1 MTETPHFQREVL
13 CENEECRAPLRDFV
27 LTRDGFY
34 VCPHC
39 GTVDSGGRDL
49 RSTPDRCGYSR
60 DYTVVHR
67 HPRYHTTVVNR
78 GGLSIRTVQTS
89 YSPTGTRGRYRPIFH
104 WNERIAQLQLADPP
118 LPPEAA
124 GRIVNAAA
132 SGKYGAPEDFTRAS
146 IIALLRDERLD
157 TYRERWKSILADI
170 NPEAEILTMPQELVD
185 RAQHVHKLVLDAF
198 FRLKHTM
205 PKSTVRKN
213 GRSVV
218 RERHNVLP
226 FNYEFRKIME
236 IYGIYDYH
244 AELPLLRGAH
254 KLNALDDVT
263 ERIFRSLALP
273 FTRTAII
280 RRPKIRRSRQRK
292 MNTPPSFF
300 FCAAK
305 REESKQQEQA
315 QKNDLAV

>member
-1 MTETPHFQREVL
+1 M
-13 CENEECRAPLRDFV
+13 
-27 LTRDGFY
+27 
-34 VCPHC
+34 
-39 GTVDSGGRDL
+39 
-49 RSTPDRCGYSR
+49 
-60 DYTVVHR
+60 
-67 HPRYHTTVVNR
+67 VNR

-118 LPPEAA
+118 IPPEAA
-124 GRIVNAAA
+124 GRIVNAVV
-132 SGKYGAPEDFTRAS
+132 SGKYGAAEDFTRAS
-146 IIALLRDERLD
+146 VIALLRDERLD
-157 TYRERWKSILADI
+157 TYRERWKSILADL

-254 KLNALDDVT
+254 KLKALDDVT

-300 FCAAK
+300 SAAQ
-305 REESKQQEQA
+305 REEEKKGSAKE
-315 QKNDLAV
+315 

>member
-157 TYRERWKSILADI
+157 TYRERWKSILADLS
-170 NPEAEILTMPQELVD
+170 PEAEILTMPQELVD

-254 KLNALDDVT
+254 KLKALDDVT
-263 ERIFRSLALP
+263 ERIFRSLGLP

-305 REESKQQEQA
+305 REEEKKVP